1 MSIENIKFT
10 RPETV
15 HSPRG
20 KKYVRH
26 WVLPN
31 DEVVVKGFWKFWKA
45 NKQKMILRGFSMSKD
60 KSTGKWRLV
69 ETKERIDDFADYK
82 KKPEIVMECSWEP
95 KPLDNPEG
103 LREWQVPA
111 AAKLADCIRQ
121 IGSAI
126 DGSDTGSGKTYTA
139 IGAAR
144 ELGMKVAVVCPKA
157 VIESWKRV
165 IKDHFKLDLVFVLNY
180 EALKGGKYTDYIE
193 LKRLENSMMTTYH
206 WNLPKDTLIIFDE
219 SHRLKGKDT
228 KNAQMAIAAKRQSY
242 KVLCCSATNAIDP
255 LELNAV
261 GYILGLHKCG
271 MDFYQ
276 FAKDYGCKKGIG
288 GLHFPGD
295 NYSLKKLHKDIF
307 IERGV
312 RLKKDEIPGFPDSD
326 IIVDPYTIED
336 DDAEEINRIYSEME
350 NELKN
355 LEIQSGPKT
364 AVEMTIRLRAR
375 QKIELLKVPLIVEM
389 TEDLIADGQSVVI
402 MTNFSDT
409 IRALSKKLK
418 TNCIVWGENKGDERQ
433 KNIDDFQSDEERI
446 LILNIAAGGVGVS
459 LHDLH
464 GNHPR
469 TALISPNDS
478 APLMRQAFGRV
489 HRDGAKTKSQQ
500 RVLFIA
506 NTVEEQVCN
515 NVKVKLTSL
524 DRINDGDLNPKY
536 EGMLRE

>member
-10 RPETV
+10 TPEPV
-15 HSPRG
+15 HSPSG
-20 KKYVRH
+20 IKFVRY
-26 WVLPN
+26 WVLPD
-31 DEVVVKGFWKFWKA
+31 DEVIAKGFWKFWKE
-45 NKQKMILRGFSMSKD
+45 NKTKMILRGFSMRKN
-60 KSTGKWRLV
+60 KKTNRWRLE
-69 ETKERIDDFADYK
+69 ETKDRISDFKEYK
-82 KKPEIVMECSWEP
+82 KKPTINMECSWEVE
-95 KPLDNPEG
+95 PLSNPHG

-111 AAKLADCIRQ
+111 SAKLATSIRKF
-121 IGSAI
+121 GSAI
-126 DGSDTGSGKTYTA
+126 DGSDTGAGKTYTA

-144 ELGMKVAVVCPKA
+144 ELNMKVAVVCPKA

-165 IKDHFKLDLVFVLNY
+165 IKDHFGLEVVFVLNY

-193 LKRLENSMMTTYH
+193 LKRKENSMITEYH
-206 WNLPKDTLIIFDE
+206 WNLSKDTLIIFDE

-228 KNAQMAIAAKRQSY
+228 KNAQMAIAARRQAY

-271 MDFYQ
+271 LDFYR
-276 FAKDYGCKKGIG
+276 FAKDYGCIKGIG

-307 IERGV
+307 VEKGV

-336 DDAEEINRIYSEME
+336 KDAAEIDRIYNEME
-350 NELKN
+350 NELSK
-355 LEIQSGPKT
+355 LEKQSGPKT

-389 TEDLIADGQSVVI
+389 AEDLIADGQSVVI
-402 MTNFSDT
+402 MLNFSDS
-409 IRALSKKLK
+409 IKAVAKKLK

-433 KNIDDFQSDEERI
+433 NNIDAFQADDERI

-459 LHDLH
+459 LHDLN